1 MNMSWTR
8 HLPVAA
14 AIATLLSAL
23 VFGQGN
29 TAQLTGAVTDESGA
43 SVPDAKI
50 EVTQEGT
57 GTKRYGR
64 TSQLGYFSIP
74 QLPPAQ
80 YRVTIQQQGFRTV
93 VRSGIQLAVGEI
105 ARVDL
110 TLQVGQVSESV
121 AVTADATH
129 VDTQSATLGAVVDER
144 RIRELPLNGRDATQL
159 IGLLPGIVG
168 TTDTSGLRQG
178 GSGRGIVQPGYS
190 SNGARSNMIN
200 YNLDGAG
207 HNDTYTNVSLAMPNP
222 DALQEFS
229 VQTNNFSAEFG
240 RSAGGVVNAITKSGT
255 NSPHGSLFEFHRNN
269 AANARNFFAST
280 DDGLKRHQ
288 YGGAIGGPVYI
299 PRVYDGRNRTFF
311 FFSHQETTQ
320 RQRPANFS
328 TVVPTEAQRRGDFS
342 AYGGT
347 ILDPLTG
354 TAFPGKQIPV
364 SRLNPVTKNM
374 FDRILPLPT
383 EAATGLLWYAVPAN
397 SDERQSVLKMD
408 HQFSTN
414 DTLTVRY
421 FYNYFRSLP
430 VDSPLVFATRP
441 DRYTPSHNVS
451 IGHTHLFSPAVL
463 NQLQFS
469 MNRRQDIGT
478 PVWNTSMADIGV
490 KNVYTLPQ
498 YPTFVVSVAG
508 AFSVETTENIVT
520 APKNYAI
527 SDILR
532 WSKGRHQMSFG
543 FEYRHQTLYKSYR
556 WLLDPTFRFD
566 GDFSGYGVSDFF
578 LGKPSRLT
586 QNAFPQT
593 GEMRMPA
600 YNTFFH
606 DTIRLTSRFIV
617 NAGIRFEPYT
627 PYTDDGDRVSVFR
640 PGAKSRVFTNA
651 PAGLLFVGD
660 PDVPR
665 AGTQAD
671 INNLAPRFGFAWT
684 PFGGARTS
692 VRGGYGIF
700 YDASPMS
707 AIANVFQ
714 TVAPFGTSITLQP
727 PPGTFDDPY
736 RGANPFPMP
745 FPPSR
750 SVVFPASITAATYP
764 AKFRA
769 AYMQDWNLTIEHE
782 LIQNWTLRAAYAAS
796 KGTALLQGYDLN
808 PATYIPGQSTRT
820 NVSSRRPYAPSFQQ
834 ITMVGSGSN
843 SSFNSLQLTLDKRFS
858 HGFTILM
865 NYTFGRSIDYGSGAG
880 TQWPSYSNPYNFQAD
895 RGLSDF
901 HRKHRFVVSGL
912 WQLPRVSGSA
922 VLKTIA
928 DGWSLG
934 GVLSAQTG
942 QPFSVLAGQDN
953 SLTGV
958 GLDRADLSGDPSR
971 AARTDPNRDPVREWF
986 NTKAF
991 AHSAPGA
998 FGNSGRNILFG
1009 DSLSSVDMSLI
1020 KDFRFYLENSIQ
1032 FRAEAFNLLNH
1043 TNFNLPAN
1051 RITQATF
1058 GRITAAQDPRI
1069 LQFALKLRF

>member
-14 AIATLLSAL
+14 AIATLSAL

-43 SVPDAKI
+43 AVPDAKI

>member
-80 YRVTIQQQGFRTV
+80 YRVTIKQQGFRTV

-532 WSKGRHQMSFG
+532 WSKGRHQMSLG

-640 PGAKSRVFTNA
+640 PGAKSGVFTNA